1 MEKLFKLNC
10 TNQEDRCNHISPFST
25 LQLDGVNPDT
35 GRRFNSK
42 DKDIVKKAFTRA
54 CNSRDGLIGV
64 CCDPSDPQIAN
75 LQVPED
81 ILNKYP
87 SIKVINRLDQIE
99 TIYLSKTVQNG
110 SGWQKLTPY
119 LFCKISKANISNTE
133 NPNILRAEQF
143 TDDCFTRNCDLTQKE
158 IGFSN
163 LISQV
168 KNDMKYTYFDDAK
181 VVESI
186 KADEDNNVQTY
197 INKYQNVDQALTN
210 DDRQNRMIHI
220 AARFNSKKTLDLLVK
235 NSADLNIKN
244 FRGETPLHIAA
255 KNNNLELVFNL
266 INLGVNN
273 REKNQK
279 GETPIFEAVK
289 NGDMRVI
296 RVFYNNGAS
305 VLDKD
310 SDNNNLIHI
319 SVLKGNNK
327 REVIRFLIDRG
338 VSVKEL
344 NKDNKTALDL
354 IYENISKVEQAA
366 NQNILI
372 EGFQNRNQT
381 NSRNNINKN
390 NNLVNA
396 NNVRQLELNQEQKE
410 SHNIASIL
418 RKQHYLENK
427 DAYSNDITGKLPYG
441 SPVEYDTS
449 ICSNGDATGKEST
462 QQECNNVD
470 GKFGHYKSYTTK
482 VNISYYPA
490 KESVIDELDGNTL
503 YRDKYSEKE
512 LIKQLPDVE
521 SEEQE
526 DREQKSSQN
535 ESHPPVLN
543 DDDSDLIDNVR
554 EAEDNAK
561 VDLSQDQA
569 EQAEQT
575 EKTEKTEK
583 TINKISIHLG
593 ISQNQFIL
601 SLTIVILLIGLLVWY
616 LYSKYSAEAN
626 IL

>member
-10 TNQEDRCNHISPFST
+10 TNQEDRCNHILPFST

-42 DKDIVKKAFTRA
+42 DKDIVKNAFTRA
-54 CNSRDGLIGV
+54 CSSRDGLIGV

-75 LQVPED
+75 LQVPEN
-81 ILNKYP
+81 ILNTYP

-99 TIYLSKTVQNG
+99 TIYLSKTVRNG
-110 SGWQKLTPY
+110 PGWQKLTPY
-119 LFCKISKANISNTE
+119 LLCKILKAKISNTN
-133 NPNILRAEQF
+133 NPNILKAEQF

-158 IGFSN
+158 IGFAN

-197 INKYQNVDQALTN
+197 INKYKNVDQALTN

-220 AARFNSKKTLDLLVK
+220 AAMFNSKRTLDLLVK

-289 NGDMRVI
+289 NGNMEII

-310 SDNNNLIHI
+310 NNKNNLIHI
-319 SVLKGNNK
+319 SVLEGNNK
-327 REVIRFLIDRG
+327 SEVIRFLIDRG

-381 NSRNNINKN
+381 NSRNNRN
-390 NNLVNA
+390 NNNNQVNA

-410 SHNIASIL
+410 SQNIASLL

-427 DAYSNDITGKLPYG
+427 NAYSNDITGKLPYG

-449 ICSNGDATGKEST
+449 ICSNGNATGMEST

-470 GKFGHYKSYTTK
+470 GNFGHYKSYTTK

-490 KESVIDELDGNTL
+490 KESVIDELDRNTL

-512 LIKQLPDVE
+512 LIKQLPDVK

-526 DREQKSSQN
+526 NKENQEDSEQKSSKN

-543 DDDSDLIDNVR
+543 DDDSELIDNVR

-561 VDLSQDQA
+561 VDLSQEQEDQA
-569 EQAEQT
+569 ENQ
-575 EKTEKTEK
+575 K
-583 TINKISIHLG
+583 SSYLG
-593 ISQNQFIL
+593 MTQNQFIL
-601 SLTIVILLIGLLVWY
+601 TLTIVILLIGLLVWY
-616 LYSKYSAEAN
+616 LYSKYSAEAY